1 VRNQAR
7 IRLVAFDMEGCL
19 TDDPTVWEVMHRK
32 LGTWE
37 SHGQPYWE
45 RYRAGEFG
53 YDEFA
58 RMDVAVWKGAPA
70 RLLDA
75 AAEEV
80 SFMPGCREL
89 LAALHSAGVT
99 TAIITNGL
107 MCVAQRFR
115 DGLDVRH
122 IYANH
127 LGEDGGALTGQIN
140 IEVPYD
146 AKGDV
151 LRNLAAQLGV
161 TTAEIAAVGDSPSDV
176 AMFRA
181 ARVGIAFRP
190 SAQAVADAAGH
201 VVVQKDLRLLA
212 RLLLPETHE

>member
-1 VRNQAR
+1 VRNQTR

-70 RLLDA
+70 RLLDG

-107 MCVAQRFR
+107 MCVARRFR

-122 IYANH
+122 IYANR
-127 LGEDGGALTGQIN
+127 LGEDGGALTGQIS
-140 IEVPYD
+140 IDVPYD

-151 LRNLAAQLGV
+151 LRDLAGRLGV
-161 TTAEIAAVGDSPSDV
+161 SAAEIASVGDSPSDI

-181 ARVGIAFRP
+181 SRIGIAFRP
-190 SAQAVADAAGH
+190 TKQAVAEAATC
-201 VVVQKDLRLLA
+201 VVREKDLR
-212 RLLLPETHE
+212 RLLDVLLP